1 MKQLRD
7 NIKNALRKAKITT
20 FSGSVTAFKYEKR
33 RIYTGMRKRIYPCH
47 DRFLI
52 VDDTTAYLVGAS
64 MNNQLSSE
72 WTFGIMKIDKA
83 KNHDAYKLITDK
95 FLATMSFFA
104 PNINGW
110 RAKL

>member
-1 MKQLRD
+1 
-7 NIKNALRKAKITT
+7 
-20 FSGSVTAFKYEKR
+20 
-33 RIYTGMRKRIYPCH
+33 
-47 DRFLI
+47 
-52 VDDTTAYLVGAS
+52 